1 MYNVNREQIER
12 RLSFIATVANTVDL
26 LVPSDL
32 ATDAVKRFAAERAIH
47 LAAECVT
54 DIGNYMIDGFV
65 MRDASSYEDIVHIL
79 HGERV
84 FTDDQ
89 FPFLKR
95 LVRMRKP
102 LVQEYDQLDVEEIS
116 RLVNELPVE
125 LPKFAESVHV
135 YLVNE
140 LDWK

>member
-1 MYNVNREQIER
+1 MYNVNRKQIDR
-12 RLSFIATVANTVDL
+12 RLSYIAIVTNTADL
-26 LVPSDL
+26 LVPSDI
-32 ATDAVKRFAAERAIH
+32 AADPIKRFAAERAIH

-79 HGERV
+79 HGEQV
-84 FTDDQ
+84 FTDDL
-89 FPFLKR
+89 FLFLKS

-102 LVQEYDQLDVEEIS
+102 LVQEYDQLDVTEIS
-116 RLVNELPVE
+116 HLVSQLPFELPR
-125 LPKFAESVHV
+125 FAESIRS
-135 YLVNE
+135 YLSKE